1 MAQLRVRNTDL
12 KKIAAMK
19 YLSIILLT
27 FLAFG
32 CQSVD
37 SESPV
42 VYPSEMQEVYKE
54 IITISE
60 SQKCSDSEEW
70 LFTAYG
76 SKACGGP
83 IGYIV
88 YSKKIDQNYFLG
100 LVDRF
105 TKLQAEYNRKTGAV
119 SDCALAVRPARI
131 TCENGKPKF
140 IYT

>member
-1 MAQLRVRNTDL
+1 
-12 KKIAAMK
+12 MK
-19 YLSIILLT
+19 YLSVFLLM

-32 CQSVD
+32 CESVD
-37 SESPV
+37 SENPV
-42 VYPSEMQEVYKE
+42 VYPSDMQEVYKE
-54 IITISE
+54 MVALSE
-60 SQKCSDSEEW
+60 SQICSNSEEW

-83 IGYIV
+83 IGYIA

-105 TKLQAEYNRKTGAV
+105 TELQAEYNRKTGAV
-119 SDCALAVRPARI
+119 SDCALAVRPTRV

-140 IYT
+140 MYS

>member
-1 MAQLRVRNTDL
+1 MRS
-12 KKIAAMK
+12 
-19 YLSIILLT
+19 LSVFLLM

-32 CQSVD
+32 CESVD
-37 SESPV
+37 SENPV
-42 VYPSEMQEVYKE
+42 VYPSIMQEVYKE
-54 IITISE
+54 MVTLSE
-60 SQKCSDSEEW
+60 SETCTDSEDW

-83 IGYIV
+83 IGYIA

-105 TKLQAEYNRKTGAV
+105 TELQAEHNRKTGAV
-119 SDCALAVRPARI
+119 SDCALALRPTRV

-140 IYT
+140 IYS

>member
-1 MAQLRVRNTDL
+1 
-12 KKIAAMK
+12 MK
-19 YLSIILLT
+19 YLSVFLLM

-32 CQSVD
+32 CESVD
-37 SESPV
+37 SENPV
-42 VYPSEMQEVYKE
+42 FYPSDMQEVYKE
-54 IITISE
+54 IISLSE
-60 SQKCSDSEEW
+60 SQTCSDSEEW

-83 IGYIV
+83 IGYIA

-105 TKLQAEYNRKTGAV
+105 TELQADYNRKTGAV
-119 SDCALAVRPARI
+119 SDCALAVRPTRV

-140 IYT
+140 IYS